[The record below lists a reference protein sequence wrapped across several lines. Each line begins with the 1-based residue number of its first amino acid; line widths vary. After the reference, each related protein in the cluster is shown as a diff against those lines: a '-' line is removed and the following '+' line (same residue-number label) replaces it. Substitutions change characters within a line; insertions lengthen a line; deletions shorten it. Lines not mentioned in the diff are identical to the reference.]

1 MSPPKNALA
10 TKAAKAIRKPS
21 GDCNSK
27 PTIPATIRAPLKNA
41 PLSFCRAPNHAPPFC
56 SEVNESRRADVQPGH
71 LRQGSRNGQARR
83 KLTLAA
89 DYNRDEQLGT
99 AVTRLNDI
107 YARAIRAQDIKT
119 GLVAQKELN
128 KLLDLYRMTPEHA
141 GDATEGEDS
150 GPQQAELDAIRG
162 HLLPLNLAEAS
173 YPLREHARIAAE
185 IVRDHTGRQMKD

>member
-1 MSPPKNALA
+1 MNTRPAEHPAIDKVLLLMVSGLSQAEL
-10 TKAAKAIRKPS
+10 TAACIGKLEV
-21 GDCNSK
+21 
-27 PTIPATIRAPLKNA
+27 APEETA
-41 PLSFCRAPNHAPPFC
+41 SVIA
-56 SEVNESRRADVQPGH
+56 
-71 LRQGSRNGQARR
+71 QARR

-89 DYNRDEQLGT
+89 DYNRDEQIGT

-128 KLLDLYRMTPEHA
+128 KLLDLYRMTSEHA
-141 GDATEGEDS
+141 AETNDGEES
-150 GPQQAELDAIRG
+150 GPPQAELDAIRG

-185 IVRDHTGRQMKD
+185 IVRDHAGRQMKE

>member
-1 MSPPKNALA
+1 MNTRPAEHPAIDKVLLLMVSGLSPAEL
-10 TKAAKAIRKPS
+10 TAACIGKLEV
-21 GDCNSK
+21 
-27 PTIPATIRAPLKNA
+27 APEETA
-41 PLSFCRAPNHAPPFC
+41 AVIA
-56 SEVNESRRADVQPGH
+56 
-71 LRQGSRNGQARR
+71 QARR

-89 DYNRDEQLGT
+89 DYNRDEQIGT

-128 KLLDLYRMTPEHA
+128 KLLDLYRMTQEHA
-141 GDATEGEDS
+141 GDIADGDDGT
-150 GPQQAELDAIRG
+150 PQQIELDAIRG

-185 IVRDHTGRQMKD
+185 IVRDHAGRQMKE